1 MKKIYLIMV
10 FLIIS
15 TLLLTSCQ
23 AGRNMNS
30 ISFSEDTDNN
40 LADICINNLCGG
52 IKEKDK
58 TAVKKFFSEK
68 ACSESNNIEV
78 RIDELFEFIKGEVL
92 SWKIEESPIVE
103 DYTEAGKKSKREM
116 FWFSLKT
123 TEEVYS
129 VFLSYYPIEDIN
141 PDNKGVYSMLIIKES
156 DENTL
161 EGSIDEWSTVPGIQ
175 IMR

>member
-1 MKKIYLIMV
+1 MKKNYLMIIFLIM
-10 FLIIS
+10 S

-58 TAVKKFFSEK
+58 MAVKKIFSEK
-68 ACSESNNIEV
+68 ACSESDNIEV

-123 TEEVYS
+123 SEEVYS

-141 PDNKGVYSMLIIKES
+141 PDNKGIYSMLIIKER

-161 EGSIDEWSTVPGIQ
+161 EGSVNEWSTVPGIQ

>member
-1 MKKIYLIMV
+1 MKKIYLMIV

-23 AGRNMNS
+23 AGRNINS

-58 TAVKKFFSEK
+58 MAVKKIFSEK
-68 ACSESNNIEV
+68 ACSESDNIEV

-103 DYTEAGKKSKREM
+103 DYAEARKKSKREM

>member
-1 MKKIYLIMV
+1 MKKNYLMIV

-23 AGRNMNS
+23 AGRNINS

-40 LADICINNLCGG
+40 LADICINNLCDG

-58 TAVKKFFSEK
+58 MAVKKIFSEK
-68 ACSESNNIEV
+68 ACSESDNIEV
-78 RIDELFEFIKGEVL
+78 RIDEVLEFIKGEVL

-103 DYTEAGKKSKREM
+103 DYAEAGKKSKREM

-123 TEEVYS
+123 SEEVYS

-141 PDNKGVYSMLIIKES
+141 PDNKGIYSMLIIKKC

-161 EGSIDEWSTVPGIQ
+161 DGSINEWSTVPGIQ

>member
-1 MKKIYLIMV
+1 MKKNYLMII

-58 TAVKKFFSEK
+58 MAVKKIFSEK
-68 ACSESNNIEV
+68 ACSESDNIEV

-123 TEEVYS
+123 SEEVYS

-141 PDNKGVYSMLIIKES
+141 PDNKGIYSMLIIKER

-161 EGSIDEWSTVPGIQ
+161 EGSVNEWSTVPGIQ